1 MSFTE
6 LIVDYL
12 NTPYLLIAGFVVMLV
27 FAFQYFR
34 KNRFPVNDMVQGNN
48 LEREFGLSL
57 VGLEDE
63 VQMRSDDNNDERS
76 AFAPSV
82 FSSDSTPAILV
93 VEPNAEV
100 RVSITNALLLNYRV
114 LALGDGSKAY
124 QKACEMIPDLIII
137 NTYIGGME
145 GVTLCQNLKATEAT
159 NHIPIIMLTAK
170 DEIPGNPGETH
181 LKADAFLVKPFDA
194 RELLL
199 CVRNLIDQR
208 KRTQVSLRDQLGSGP
223 GLSEYAPAEAM
234 FFDKLF
240 RALEKNFHNP
250 DFGPEALAREF
261 ELTKMQLYRKL
272 KALTNRTPGDV
283 LRSYRI
289 DQAKALLTHGEGEV
303 SLVAM
308 QCGFA
313 NVATFNKVFK
323 EYTGISPL
331 EFSIQPKATM
341 DPIVE

>member
-27 FAFQYFR
+27 IAFQYFR
-34 KNRFPVNDMVQGNN
+34 KNRFPVNDMLQGNN

-63 VQMRSDDNNDERS
+63 VQMRNNDPDDERS

-93 VEPNAEV
+93 VEPNADI
-100 RVSITNALLLNYRV
+100 RISITNALLLNYRV
-114 LALGDGSKAY
+114 LALGDGSKAF
-124 QKACEMIPDLIII
+124 QKACEMIPDLIIV
-137 NTYIGGME
+137 NTYVGGME
-145 GVTLCQNLKATEAT
+145 GVTLCETLKSTEAT
-159 NHIPIIMLTAK
+159 NHIPVVMLTAK
-170 DEIPGNPGETH
+170 DEIPGNPGESH
-181 LKADAFLVKPFDA
+181 LKADAVLVKPFDA

-199 CVRNLIDQR
+199 CVRNLIDLR
-208 KRTQVSLRDQLGSGP
+208 KRLQTAFRDQLSAGP
-223 GLSEYAPAEAM
+223 HLMEYAPAEAR

-240 RALEKNFHNP
+240 KSLENNFHNP

-261 ELTKMQLYRKL
+261 SLTKMQLYRKL
-272 KALTNRTPGDV
+272 KALTNRSPGDM

-289 DQAKALLTHGEGEV
+289 DQAKMLLMHSEGEV
-303 SLVAM
+303 SLVAR
-308 QCGFA
+308 QCGFS
-313 NVATFNKVFK
+313 NVATFTKVFK

-331 EFSIQPKATM
+331 EFSIQPKATV